1 MSTLKEGSEL
11 ATGDPIF
18 CSSCNAV
25 FNMYSNVEELKR
37 DEGEEC
43 QIWTC
48 EFCNTKNPVQ
58 VEPEEKP
65 KTKEVNYI
73 VEAAA

>member
-1 MSTLKEGSEL
+1 MFGGAGALGGFQNQRAAGKKFNQEVDTNVYRINMSTLKEGSEL

-25 FNMYSNVEELKR
+25 FNMYSNVEEVKR

-43 QIWTC
+43 
-48 EFCNTKNPVQ
+48 
-58 VEPEEKP
+58 
-65 KTKEVNYI
+65 
-73 VEAAA
+73 